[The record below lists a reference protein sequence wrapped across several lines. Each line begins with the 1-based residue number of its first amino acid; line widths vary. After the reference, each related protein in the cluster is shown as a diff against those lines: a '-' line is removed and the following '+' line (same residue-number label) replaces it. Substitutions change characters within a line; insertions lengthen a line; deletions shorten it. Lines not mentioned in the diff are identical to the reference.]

1 MSLPAEDAAFLLGR
15 VEFRRFL
22 NAAIQAAGLLGHHG
36 MAGSTQEGPLA
47 FLEGRR
53 SLCLDLVALAHRVQG
68 EATRQRDPLGLTT
81 IQAVIQTALSAKD
94 IRLERPASLTRYDE
108 LPVEPGDGPD
118 DGPVCGPDPDRRS
131 RTG

>member
-53 SLCLDLVALAHRVQG
+53 SLCLDLVALAHRGQD

-108 LPVEPGDGPD
+108 LPGEPGDGPTGD
-118 DGPVCGPDPDRRS
+118 PDPDRRS